1 MADANKLVQRN
12 QFATYMDCGID
23 SKEDNRLMGDGF
35 TNLVE
40 NKNAKEY
47 SRQYVNMATEAT
59 DVVGY
64 APSIAYT
71 ADTYSQDPCI
81 KKIMDVTDRELVGTD
96 AQVTITNV
104 NLWEPADGGSG
115 KSFKAK
121 RRKYAIIPD
130 SKGDG
135 TDALVISGKMA
146 AVTDVENGTFD
157 VETKTFTSAS
167 V

>member
-35 TNLVE
+35 TSLVE

-81 KKIMDVTDRELVGTD
+81 KKIMDVTDRWNRRAGDYHECKSLGTCRWR
-96 AQVTITNV
+96 
-104 NLWEPADGGSG
+104 LW
-115 KSFKAK
+115 K
-121 RRKYAIIPD
+121 I
-130 SKGDG
+130 
-135 TDALVISGKMA
+135 L
-146 AVTDVENGTFD
+146 
-157 VETKTFTSAS
+157 
-167 V
+167 

>member
-35 TNLVE
+35 TSLVE

-96 AQVTITNV
+96 AQATQVCNH
-104 NLWEPADGGSG
+104 P
-115 KSFKAK
+115 
-121 RRKYAIIPD
+121 
-130 SKGDG
+130 
-135 TDALVISGKMA
+135 
-146 AVTDVENGTFD
+146 
-157 VETKTFTSAS
+157 
-167 V
+167 

>member
-35 TNLVE
+35 TSLVE

-71 ADTYSQDPCI
+71 ADI
-81 KKIMDVTDRELVGTD
+81 LKIRVSRRSWMSLTESL
-96 AQVTITNV
+96 
-104 NLWEPADGGSG
+104 LEPT
-115 KSFKAK
+115 
-121 RRKYAIIPD
+121 RR
-130 SKGDG
+130 
-135 TDALVISGKMA
+135 
-146 AVTDVENGTFD
+146 
-157 VETKTFTSAS
+157 
-167 V
+167 